1 MLQVQVMEILS
12 IEVVVQL
19 QIVDLFRKGLQ
30 N

>member
-12 IEVVVQL
+12 IEAVVQL
-19 QIVDLFRKGLQ
+19 QIVDPFLKGLQ